1 MEENKI
7 DKEEETKKIED
18 QKSKKNDLIFSQL
31 TDLQYNDFKTNFD
44 KYDADG
50 SGEIDPDELI
60 LEVFDQITLLV
71 ISTNNLTINFYNN
84 KCKNYQEWLILVKNS
99 I

>member
-50 SGEIDPDELI
+50 SGEIDPDELRAM
-60 LEVFDQITLLV
+60 LKSFGQNPSDKEF
-71 ISTNNLTINFYNN
+71 
-84 KCKNYQEWLILVKNS
+84 KEMVKEIDEDGS
-99 I
+99 GEIDFGEFC